1 MPEELGP
8 LSYFTHEVGGRLFP
22 GWYRRLPGR
31 RIEVFTRT
39 RVRIEFIEAE
49 PIEAEA
55 RRILE
60 ELIRLDELPG
70 SDVGHPARRP
80 K

>member
-1 MPEELGP
+1 
-8 LSYFTHEVGGRLFP
+8 VQ
-22 GWYRRLPGR
+22 
-31 RIEVFTRT
+31 ID
-39 RVRIEFIEAE
+39 FIEAE

-60 ELIRLDELPG
+60 ELIRKDELPRA
-70 SDVGHPARRP
+70 HPDQAPRRP

>member
-1 MPEELGP
+1 MF
-8 LSYFTHEVGGRLFP
+8 S
-22 GWYRRLPGR
+22 
-31 RIEVFTRT
+31 RT
-39 RVRIEFIEAE
+39 RVKIEFIEAE
-49 PIEAEA
+49 PLEAEA

-70 SDVGHPARRP
+70 AHAVSAPRRP

>member
-1 MPEELGP
+1 MPDEPEP
-8 LSYFTHEVGGRLFP
+8 LTYFTHDIGGRLFP

-49 PIEAEA
+49 SIETEA

-60 ELIRLDELPG
+60 ELVRLDELPG
-70 SDVGHPARRP
+70 SDSESPPHRS

>member
-1 MPEELGP
+1 MPDEPGHLT
-8 LSYFTHEVGGRLFP
+8 YFTHEIGGRLFP

-39 RVRIEFIEAE
+39 RVKTAFIEAE
-49 PIEAEA
+49 SIEAEA

-60 ELIRLDELPG
+60 ELIRLDELSGTDPD
-70 SDVGHPARRP
+70 SAPHTP